1 MANGL
6 DTVLASAE
14 LDEEVRTAIAAA
26 QARFVGVGER
36 QRFAR
41 WHDLWPLLDVG
52 ARRSVLV
59 ALTAE
64 EVALLEWREP
74 PGRGVYP
81 DAVLELPGDGGARG
95 RIWAVLEYKLR
106 ASLNVPMLASVLD
119 APDDGHLLEGAS
131 PELRAAA

>member
-1 MANGL
+1 
-6 DTVLASAE
+6 
-14 LDEEVRTAIAAA
+14 VRTAIAAA

-59 ALTAE
+59 ALTGRADLELTSE